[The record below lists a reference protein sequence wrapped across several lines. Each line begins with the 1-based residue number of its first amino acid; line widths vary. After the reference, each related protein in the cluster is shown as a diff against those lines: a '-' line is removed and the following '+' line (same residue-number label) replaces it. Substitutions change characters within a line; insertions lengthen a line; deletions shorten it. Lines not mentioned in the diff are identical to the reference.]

1 MKVSIFDVAKKSG
14 LSVVTV
20 SRVLN
25 GAESVREKNRQKV
38 LEAIKE
44 LDYRPSAAARSLARG
59 KTGIVGL
66 IVTTLL
72 DSFFD
77 AIVKELNEVLALHGY
92 FLAVS
97 VSTGI
102 GSDETHYLIQED
114 RVDGLIL
121 LSPMEEDNYIVELKR
136 RNIPYVL
143 IDNQKP
149 ENDAFSVTIDNYK
162 GGYAA
167 TKHLLDLGHTSIAHL
182 SGQDMFRSTRERR
195 SGFLHAL
202 GEKELAP
209 FDMITGDFEI
219 DFGYDTCRQWLRE
232 GRLPSAVFAGDDNIA
247 LGVVNALME
256 EGIRVPEQVSIV
268 GYDDQYISSKLHPH
282 LTTVRQPADRIG
294 VAAADMLLKRMEGTM
309 KRGANVRI
317 DPELIVRESTGSP
330 PKGTAD

>member
-38 LEAIKE
+38 LDAIKE
-44 LDYRPSAAARSLARG
+44 LDYRPNAAARSLARG

-66 IVTTLL
+66 IVTTLQ

-77 AIVKELNEVLALHGY
+77 AVVKELNEVLALHGY

-102 GSDETHYLIQED
+102 GSDEAHYLIQED

-182 SGQDMFRSTRERR
+182 SGHDMFRSTRERR
-195 SGFLHAL
+195 SGFLQAL
-202 GEKELAP
+202 EEKGLAP

-219 DFGYDTCRQWLRE
+219 DFGYDTCRKWLRE

-247 LGVVNALME
+247 LGVVNALMQ
-256 EGIRVPEQVSIV
+256 EGIRVPEQVAIV
-268 GYDDQYISSKLHPH
+268 GYDDQHISSKLHPH

-294 VAAADMLLKRMEGTM
+294 LAAADMLLKRMDGTM
-309 KRGANVRI
+309 KRGSNVRI
-317 DPELIVRESTGSP
+317 DPELIVRESTVSD
-330 PKGTAD
+330 A

>member
-25 GAESVREKNRQKV
+25 GAETVREKNRQKV
-38 LEAIKE
+38 LDAIKE
-44 LDYRPSAAARSLARG
+44 LDYRPNAAARSLARG

-66 IVTTLL
+66 IVTTLQ

-77 AIVKELNEVLALHGY
+77 AVVKELNEVLALHGY

-102 GSDETHYLIQED
+102 GSDEAHYLIQED

-162 GGYAA
+162 GGYDAA
-167 TKHLLDLGHTSIAHL
+167 KHLIDLGHTRIAHL
-182 SGQDMFRSTRERR
+182 SGQEMFRSTKERR
-195 SGFLHAL
+195 SGFLQAL
-202 GEKELAP
+202 EEKGIRPFEMVTRRIRNRFWLRDVPQMDSRRTAP
-209 FDMITGDFEI
+209 FRRLRGGRQHCAWRRQCFDGRRHPRARS
-219 DFGYDTCRQWLRE
+219 GCRR
-232 GRLPSAVFAGDDNIA
+232 RL
-247 LGVVNALME
+247 
-256 EGIRVPEQVSIV
+256 
-268 GYDDQYISSKLHPH
+268 
-282 LTTVRQPADRIG
+282 
-294 VAAADMLLKRMEGTM
+294 
-309 KRGANVRI
+309 
-317 DPELIVRESTGSP
+317 
-330 PKGTAD
+330 

>member
-25 GAESVREKNRQKV
+25 GAETVREKNRQKV

-44 LDYRPSAAARSLARG
+44 LDYRPNAAARSLARG

-66 IVTTLL
+66 IVTTLQ

-77 AIVKELNEVLALHGY
+77 AVVKELNEVLALHGY

-102 GSDETHYLIQED
+102 GSDEAHYLIQED

-149 ENDAFSVTIDNYK
+149 ENDAFSVTVDNFK

-182 SGQDMFRSTRERR
+182 SGHNMFRSTKERR
-195 SGFLHAL
+195 SGFLKAL
-202 GEKELAP
+202 EEQGLAP
-209 FDMITGDFEI
+209 FELLTGEFEI
-219 DFGYDTCRQWLRE
+219 AFGYDTCRRWLRE

-247 LGVVNALME
+247 LGVANALME
-256 EGIRVPEQVSIV
+256 AGIHVPDSVAIV
-268 GYDDQYISSKLHPH
+268 GYDDQDISSKLHPY

-294 VAAADMLLKRMEGTM
+294 LAAADMLLKRMDGTM
-309 KRGANVRI
+309 KRGASVRL
-317 DPELIVRESTGSP
+317 DPELIVRESTVTPAEETSG
-330 PKGTAD
+330 